1 MELSMYSLL
10 VTSAAST
17 SHMLGSEME
26 NASENEFFKKK
37 ATIQEHDAFS
47 IANNLEVGFIFIA
60 ERRVTEIKVDQR
72 NQFIHC
78 KQTTGSYLSEVI
90 YCSLQIIHQVWS

>member
-17 SHMLGSEME
+17 SSMLGSEME

-37 ATIQEHDAFS
+37 ATIQEHDALP
-47 IANNLEVGFIFIA
+47 IVNNLEV
-60 ERRVTEIKVDQR
+60 
-72 NQFIHC
+72 
-78 KQTTGSYLSEVI
+78 
-90 YCSLQIIHQVWS
+90 

>member
-37 ATIQEHDAFS
+37 ATIQEHDAFP
-47 IANNLEVGFIFIA
+47 IANNLEV
-60 ERRVTEIKVDQR
+60 
-72 NQFIHC
+72 
-78 KQTTGSYLSEVI
+78 
-90 YCSLQIIHQVWS
+90 